1 MLALRIARDIFWG
14 FLKEYRLSLPTLQD
28 ELHDF
33 ERKASRGLFSSLFLA
48 TLGILK
54 GNGNASKRVCV
65 RAVEPGE
72 IGGCLRCRVPH
83 LTEATT

>member
-65 RAVEPGE
+65 RAVEPGDTHS
-72 IGGCLRCRVPH
+72 CLLYRIRH
-83 LTEATT
+83 LPEAMT

>member
-1 MLALRIARDIFWG
+1 MVENAPITLRRILLQKIAHEAVLFQPISNIPRP
-14 FLKEYRLSLPTLQD
+14 KR
-28 ELHDF
+28 
-33 ERKASRGLFSSLFLA
+33 ASRGSFSSLFLA

-65 RAVEPGE
+65 RAIEPGE
-72 IGGCLRCRVPH
+72 INSCLLCRIPH

>member
-1 MLALRIARDIFWG
+1 MLPLRIARDILCR
-14 FLKEYRLSLPTLQD
+14 FLKEYRLSLPALQD

-65 RAVEPGE
+65 RAVEPGD
-72 IGGCLRCRVPH
+72 IHGCLLCRIPH